1 MTLALIQPSPGR
13 SRVSAAAAHLQS
25 ALAELHAAQR
35 EEGAEN
41 AKRAERFA
49 RDEAARVA
57 LQRSRAALDGHM
69 VRIDRRWLE
78 KFGAALEDA
87 AHAAQ
92 RGGERSHARQ
102 LGDLVASLAAKLKE
116 SAK

>member
-1 MTLALIQPSPGR
+1 MTLALIPPSSGR
-13 SRVSAAAAHLQS
+13 SRVQAAAAHLQS
-25 ALAELHAAQR
+25 ALDELRLAAIEQAAQDAR
-35 EEGAEN
+35 
-41 AKRAERFA
+41 RADRLA
-49 RDEAARVA
+49 RDETARAALV
-57 LQRSRAALDGHM
+57 RSRAALDGFM

-87 AHAAQ
+87 AHEAQ